1 MDLAKEA
8 TTYTYL
14 TGRFPHQSSQGNK
27 YVFAAYNYD
36 GNAILTKAIPNREA
50 DTIIDAWKI
59 AHYRLA
65 TNCIITVHC
74 ILDSERSTAF
84 KAAVAQ

>member
-36 GNAILTKAIPNREA
+36 GNAILTKATPNREA
-50 DTIIDAWKI
+50 DTIIDAWKTT
-59 AHYRLA
+59 H
-65 TNCIITVHC
+65 
-74 ILDSERSTAF
+74 S
-84 KAAVAQ
+84 